1 MESTYEKTDRRSI
14 QHILFYYCLSFRFN
28 IFGTLWQLMKI
39 KKTMVTHNH
48 CGVFHWFD
56 IDGEIYVLLVN
67 GNDIALL
74 DSDHRN
80 ITAMYKG
87 IYYLL
92 INFI

>member
-1 MESTYEKTDRRSI
+1 MDWESI
-14 QHILFYYCLSFRFN
+14 QLILFYYCLSFRFN

-56 IDGEIYVLLVN
+56 IDGETYVLLVN
-67 GNDIALL
+67 GNDTALL

-80 ITAMYKG
+80 ITTMCIG
-87 IYYLL
+87 IHDLL